1 MKYAMSNWIY
11 GDEPLEDVFKRLK
24 RFGYDGIELVGEPEK
39 YEINRIVELSS
50 QYDLNV
56 CSVLSWCLADI
67 PGRDISHPAQ
77 SIRRKAAA
85 YLKNCVDL
93 AHHVGA
99 SIVVILP
106 APAGRTSPVGI
117 SLTEDEWAE
126 GFKNEWN
133 YAVEGTRELAA
144 YADKKSIT
152 LAIEPLNRYESYL
165 ITNLEKAK
173 CFIREVGSP
182 NLKIHLDTFHMS
194 IEEKDLSEIVRQSAD
209 LLVNMHISDSNREPP
224 GRGHTDFPAILKSL
238 KEIGYGGYLVLE
250 PVPPGSNAV
259 FDATRPSAFA
269 TRDEYACEGITYL
282 KELELGIR

>member
-1 MKYAMSNWIY
+1 MKYAISNWIY
-11 GDEPLEDVFKRLK
+11 GNEPLEQVFQRLK
-24 RFGYDGIELVGEPEK
+24 RYGYDGIELVGEPKK
-39 YEINRIVELSS
+39 YDIDSVLQMSS
-50 QYDLNV
+50 KYMIKV

-67 PGRDISHPAQ
+67 PGRDLSHPDP
-77 SIRRKAAA
+77 SIRQKAHE
-85 YLKNCVDL
+85 YLKNCIDL
-93 AHHVGA
+93 AHSVGA
-99 SIVVILP
+99 PIVIILP

-117 SLTEDEWAE
+117 SFTEDKWAE

-173 CFIREVGSP
+173 SFVREVGSS

-194 IEEKDLSEIVRQSAD
+194 IEEKNLSEIVHQSAD

-224 GRGHTDFPAILKSL
+224 GRGHTDFHAIMKSL
-238 KEIGYGGYLVLE
+238 KEIGYEGYLVLE

-259 FDATRPSAFA
+259 FDATRPSAFT
-269 TRDEYACEGITYL
+269 TRDEYAKEGIEYL
-282 KELELGIR
+282 RKLENTI